1 MKLDDEQNG
10 LARVDKTAAS
20 NVPVPST
27 QQRRSVPM
35 KRTNERPST
44 EDLTPVPLT
53 GTGMIRAELESVILP
68 IFEQMAND
76 EWNDASRVVS
86 NLIPQAIATRSAQ
99 RENRIA
105 ANVRI
110 IAGEVGQESLAT
122 FQGIND
128 GNTAMLTGMVDS
140 LLGELCPV

>member
-1 MKLDDEQNG
+1 MKLDDDQNG
-10 LARVDKTAAS
+10 LVPVDKTAAL
-20 NVPVPST
+20 NAPVPNT

-86 NLIPQAIATRSAQ
+86 NLIPQAISTRSAQ
-99 RENRIA
+99 REHRIA

-110 IAGEVGQESLAT
+110 IAGEVGVAT
-122 FQGIND
+122 Y
-128 GNTAMLTGMVDS
+128 
-140 LLGELCPV
+140 

>member
-128 GNTAMLTGMVDS
+128 GNTAMLAGMVDS
-140 LLGELCPV
+140 LLGELCSV